1 MAARAREGGTVLKAI
16 LLDLDDTLLVN
27 PMDLFVK
34 TYLQALAGFLAD
46 HVPPEQLVT
55 ELLRA
60 TQVMAAND
68 GRGPTNE
75 EVFAAAFYPALGRER
90 ADLEPLFHRF
100 YAEEFPK
107 LKRITRPA
115 PEGRAIVRWAFDRDL
130 QVAIA
135 TNPLFPRT
143 AIEQRLDWA
152 GVGADEFPYSLVTT
166 YEDMHAAKQNPA
178 YYREILGRLGREP
191 QECLMVGDNWEWDV
205 APTTAMGMRAWW
217 VSGDG
222 AEPPSR
228 ALPLL
233 GHGSLG
239 DLWAHIRAGGLD
251 VELS

>member
-1 MAARAREGGTVLKAI
+1 MLKAI

-34 TYLQALAGFLAD
+34 SYLQALGAFLAD
-46 HVPPEQLVT
+46 HVPPERLVM

-68 GRGPTNE
+68 GSGPTNE

-107 LKRITRPA
+107 LKRLTSPA
-115 PEGRAIVRWAFDRDL
+115 PEARTLVEWSFGKGL

-143 AIEQRLDWA
+143 AIEQRLAWA
-152 GVGADEFPYSLVTT
+152 GVGVDEFPYSLVTT
-166 YEDMHAAKQNPA
+166 YEDMHASKHSPA

-191 QECLMVGDNWEWDV
+191 RECLMVGDNWEWDV
-205 APTTAMGMRAWW
+205 APTGAMGMHVWW
-217 VSGDG
+217 VAGDG
-222 AEPPSR
+222 AEPPSK

-239 DLWAHIRAGGLD
+239 DLWTRIRSGGLG
-251 VELS
+251 VEIS